1 MEDFDFG
8 LDYHLGKENVEIGAS
23 NRKSLLMSVLVMQE
37 LDLLVRVRDKSLVC
51 EEFSFEDKL
60 GMLKLSG
67 GIFDRI

>member
-1 MEDFDFG
+1 M
-8 LDYHLGKENVEIGAS
+8 
-23 NRKSLLMSVLVMQE
+23 
-37 LDLLVRVRDKSLVC
+37 RVRDKSLIC